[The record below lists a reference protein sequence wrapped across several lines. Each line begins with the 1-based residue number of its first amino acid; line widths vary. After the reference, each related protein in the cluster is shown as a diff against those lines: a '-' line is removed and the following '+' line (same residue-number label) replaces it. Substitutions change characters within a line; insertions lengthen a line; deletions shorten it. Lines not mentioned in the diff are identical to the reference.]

1 MYENMK
7 IAALILMTASS
18 LLTWGMTAAQ
28 TPINVVTTTGMI
40 TDTVKQI
47 GGDRVQV
54 TGLMGAGVD
63 PHLYRPTAGDIQTL
77 QNADIIF
84 RNGGN
89 LEGRMGDIFDRLSRR
104 IPVYTLMDAMPSER
118 LFAHP
123 IYAGFSDP
131 HVWFDVSLWSEGID
145 VVVEGLSAL
154 DPAGAEVYAANAAA
168 YREKLRALDAYIAD
182 AIAAIPRDQRVL
194 ITAHDAFAY
203 FGARYGLEVT
213 GLQGVST
220 EAEAGVQDVQNL
232 VTFVVENRIPAVFIE
247 TSVPQRTIEAVVQAA
262 RARGWEV
269 RIGGE
274 LFSDAPGDSG
284 TLEGTY
290 IGMMLHNL
298 IAVVPALG
306 GELPPLP
313 DALADYQ
320 PMFEE

>member
-1 MYENMK
+1 MRTGL
-7 IAALILMTASS
+7 LILVIISS
-18 LLTWGMTAAQ
+18 LVMGVQTVFAQ

-40 TDTVKQI
+40 TDTVRQI

-89 LEGRMGDIFDRLSRR
+89 LEGRMGEIFDRLTSRV
-104 IPVYTLMDAMPSER
+104 PVHTLIDAMPSDR

-123 IYAGFSDP
+123 VYNGFSDP

-145 VVVEGLSAL
+145 AIVDGLSAL
-154 DPAGAEVYAANAAA
+154 DPSGAEMYAANAAA
-168 YREKLRALDAYIAD
+168 YREKLSVLDAYIAD
-182 AIAAIPRDQRVL
+182 AVATIPEDQRVL
-194 ITAHDAFAY
+194 ITAHDAFGY
-203 FGARYGLEVT
+203 FGARYGIEVV

-220 EAEAGVQDVQNL
+220 EAEAGVQDVQSL
-232 VTFVVENRIPAVFIE
+232 VTLVVENRVPAVFIE
-247 TSVPQRTIEAVVQAA
+247 SSVPRRTIEAVVEAA
-262 RARGWEV
+262 RARGWDV

-274 LFSDAPGDSG
+274 LFSDAPGDSQ

-290 IGMMLHNL
+290 IGMALHNL
-298 IAVVPALG
+298 IAIVPALG

-313 DALADYQ
+313 DVLSDFQ
-320 PMFEE
+320 PIFEE

>member
-1 MYENMK
+1 MRS
-7 IAALILMTASS
+7 AALILLTALS
-18 LLTWGMTAAQ
+18 LLTMQITQAQ

-40 TDTVKQI
+40 TDTVRQI

-63 PHLYRPTAGDIQTL
+63 PHLYRPTASDIQTL

-89 LEGRMGDIFDRLSRR
+89 LEGRMGEIFDRLNRR
-104 IPVYTLMDAMPSER
+104 IPVYTLMDAMPSDR

-123 IYAGFSDP
+123 VYAGFSDP
-131 HVWFDVSLWSEGID
+131 HVWFDVSLWSDGID
-145 VVVEGLSAL
+145 AIVDGLSAL

-168 YREKLRALDAYIAD
+168 YREMLSALDAYIAD
-182 AIAAIPRDQRVL
+182 AIATIPEDQRVL
-194 ITAHDAFAY
+194 ITAHDAFSY
-203 FGARYGLEVT
+203 FGARYGIEVL

-232 VTFVVENRIPAVFIE
+232 VTFVVEHRVPAVFIE
-247 TSVPQRTIEAVVQAA
+247 SSVPQRTLQAVVEAA
-262 RARGWEV
+262 RARGWDV

-290 IGMMLHNL
+290 IGMALHNL
-298 IAVVPALG
+298 ISIVPALG

-313 DALADYQ
+313 DALSEYQ
-320 PMFEE
+320 PMFEER

>member
-1 MYENMK
+1 MR
-7 IAALILMTASS
+7 IGLLILVIISS
-18 LLTWGMTAAQ
+18 LVMGVQTVFAQ

-40 TDTVKQI
+40 TDTVQQI

-63 PHLYRPTAGDIQTL
+63 PHLYRATAGDIQTL

-89 LEGRMGDIFDRLSRR
+89 LEGRMGEIFDRLNRR
-104 IPVYTLMDAMPSER
+104 IPVHSLMDAMPQDA

-123 IYAGFSDP
+123 VYEGFSDP
-131 HVWFDVSLWSEGID
+131 HVWFDVSLWMVGID
-145 VVVEGLSAL
+145 AIVDGLSAL
-154 DPAGAEVYAANAAA
+154 DPSGAEMYAANAAA
-168 YREKLRALDAYIAD
+168 YREKLSALDTYIAD
-182 AIAAIPRDQRVL
+182 AVATIPQDQRVL
-194 ITAHDAFAY
+194 ITAHDAFGY
-203 FGARYGLEVT
+203 FGARYGIEVL

-220 EAEAGVQDVQNL
+220 EAEAGVQDVQSL

-247 TSVPQRTIEAVVQAA
+247 SSVPQRTIEAVVEAS
-262 RARGWEV
+262 RSRGWDV

-290 IGMMLHNL
+290 IGMALHNL
-298 IAVVPALG
+298 ISIVPALG

-313 DALADYQ
+313 DMLSDFQ